1 MIITAIALTLYV
13 GYYFVSKPF
22 LRKLSNA
29 AARSGLPILANATIA
44 ERQATIQMSLVVA
57 AHLIMVCFLSL
68 LVLPRQWWLYQA
80 SHLGIQSIAVLLA
93 VLLGVGESVASGVLA
108 EMLYTVLGWI
118 DKRREQ
124 LSHPSHLAVEMVEAS
139 AGGWMKTIRVSVEA
153 NLIVGV
159 ALLTLQLACEEIIF
173 RFIFPRCLPGH
184 MWTAGALFIIM
195 QFSGLKRRI
204 GGVFAAVGATV
215 MAVSQGYLATRADFL
230 APLVVAHLVMFL
242 SSRTLSNK

>member
-108 EMLYTVLGWI
+108 EMLYTVLGW
-118 DKRREQ
+118 
-124 LSHPSHLAVEMVEAS
+124 MVEAS

-184 MWTAGALFIIM
+184 MWTAGMLFIIM

>member
-118 DKRREQ
+118 DQRREQ
-124 LSHPSHLAVEMVEAS
+124 LGHPSHLAVEMVEAS

-153 NLIVGV
+153 NLIVGA

-204 GGVFAAVGATV
+204 GGIFAAVGATV